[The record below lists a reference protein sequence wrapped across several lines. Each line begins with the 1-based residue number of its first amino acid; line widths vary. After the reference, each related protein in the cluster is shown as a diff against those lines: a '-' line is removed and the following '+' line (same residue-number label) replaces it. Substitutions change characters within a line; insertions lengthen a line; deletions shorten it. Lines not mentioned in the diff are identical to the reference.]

1 MIGNIKVILKCYLK
15 NKREK
20 FANNSIF
27 FLSFFK
33 FILFNSRF
41 SDLVY
46 IIFNRLLRNKCCKI
60 YLFIIKYNY
69 I

>member
-46 IIFNRLLRNKCCKI
+46 IILEIVKKQMLQN
-60 YLFIIKYNY
+60 LFVYN
-69 I
+69 